1 MMLKMA
7 WIGKE
12 LTVHTRPF
20 QPSYTEAMAS
30 TLAFS
35 SQLAL
40 TAGVLD
46 KYIHNWDVIEDIL
59 GKWISGKLI
68 LNKDLKLN
76 QENGRGRKWKRST

>member
-46 KYIHNWDVIEDIL
+46 KYIHN
-59 GKWISGKLI
+59 
-68 LNKDLKLN
+68 
-76 QENGRGRKWKRST
+76 